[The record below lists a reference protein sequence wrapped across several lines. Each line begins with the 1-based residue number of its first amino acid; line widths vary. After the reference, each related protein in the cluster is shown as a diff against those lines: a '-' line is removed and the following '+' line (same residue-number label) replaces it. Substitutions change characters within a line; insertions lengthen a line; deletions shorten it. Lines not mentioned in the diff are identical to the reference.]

1 MKIYQM
7 SEKKKRTYKAVGIF
21 YVLVFAAVLVV
32 KPWHYANPLYDI
44 LIYVFV
50 TGQEIEFHDGLLN
63 EKHILFQKLE
73 RVEWSPETAIKFYYK
88 GVKRCVAQ
96 IPNIFSEEDK
106 AELLQQIKRKKI
118 RMIQTTKVKEE
129 SLEQKGITANE

>member
-1 MKIYQM
+1 M
-7 SEKKKRTYKAVGIF
+7 
-21 YVLVFAAVLVV
+21 
-32 KPWHYANPLYDI
+32 
-44 LIYVFV
+44 
-50 TGQEIEFHDGLLN
+50 
-63 EKHILFQKLE
+63 
-73 RVEWSPETAIKFYYK
+73 
-88 GVKRCVAQ
+88 AQ

>member
-50 TGQEIEFHDGLLN
+50 YNNRNGSYQSFEHIAVRIHCAGTGDIDHRTQ
-63 EKHILFQKLE
+63 
-73 RVEWSPETAIKFYYK
+73 S
-88 GVKRCVAQ
+88 
-96 IPNIFSEEDK
+96 
-106 AELLQQIKRKKI
+106 
-118 RMIQTTKVKEE
+118 
-129 SLEQKGITANE
+129 

>member
-50 TGQEIEFHDGLLN
+50 AVVPTGESVH
-63 EKHILFQKLE
+63 
-73 RVEWSPETAIKFYYK
+73 SS
-88 GVKRCVAQ
+88 VA
-96 IPNIFSEEDK
+96 
-106 AELLQQIKRKKI
+106 
-118 RMIQTTKVKEE
+118 
-129 SLEQKGITANE
+129 

>member
-50 TGQEIEFHDGLLN
+50 
-63 EKHILFQKLE
+63 
-73 RVEWSPETAIKFYYK
+73 A
-88 GVKRCVAQ
+88 GV
-96 IPNIFSEEDK
+96 
-106 AELLQQIKRKKI
+106 
-118 RMIQTTKVKEE
+118 
-129 SLEQKGITANE
+129 

>member
-50 TGQEIEFHDGLLN
+50 AGLAVCN
-63 EKHILFQKLE
+63 LF
-73 RVEWSPETAIKFYYK
+73 RFPF
-88 GVKRCVAQ
+88 C
-96 IPNIFSEEDK
+96 D
-106 AELLQQIKRKKI
+106 
-118 RMIQTTKVKEE
+118 
-129 SLEQKGITANE
+129 

>member
-50 TGQEIEFHDGLLN
+50 AGLAVCN
-63 EKHILFQKLE
+63 LF
-73 RVEWSPETAIKFYYK
+73 RSRFC
-88 GVKRCVAQ
+88 RC
-96 IPNIFSEEDK
+96 
-106 AELLQQIKRKKI
+106 
-118 RMIQTTKVKEE
+118 RMAPSAAVWHFIIST
-129 SLEQKGITANE
+129 L

>member
-7 SEKKKRTYKAVGIF
+7 SEKKKRTDKAVGIF

-50 TGQEIEFHDGLLN
+50 
-63 EKHILFQKLE
+63 
-73 RVEWSPETAIKFYYK
+73 A
-88 GVKRCVAQ
+88 
-96 IPNIFSEEDK
+96 
-106 AELLQQIKRKKI
+106 
-118 RMIQTTKVKEE
+118 
-129 SLEQKGITANE
+129 

>member
-50 TGQEIEFHDGLLN
+50 AGLAVCNLFRPRFCRLIVTGQEIEFHDGLLN
-63 EKHILFQKLE
+63 EKQ
-73 RVEWSPETAIKFYYK
+73 
-88 GVKRCVAQ
+88 
-96 IPNIFSEEDK
+96 D
-106 AELLQQIKRKKI
+106 RKS
-118 RMIQTTKVKEE
+118 VV
-129 SLEQKGITANE
+129 